1 MGRHNSARTPSV
13 SVMVCVMLARCLC
26 VLLVS
31 VMVCVMLAR
40 VPVCRLRADVHM
52 ADEAF
57 VSVGS
62 VWLVCGRVCVA
73 ASCIAPRHS
82 PLQAL
87 LTLDSTRISCFSHTC
102 HNVMIAAY
110 EFVYLFLTAD
120 AVLVAAAFFVIS
132 TWPWAEAIKCGTG
145 TCTR

>member
-1 MGRHNSARTPSV
+1 MVCVMLARCLCVLLV

-31 VMVCVMLAR
+31 VTVCVMLAR

-87 LTLDSTRISCFSHTC
+87 LTLDSRRISCFSHTC

-120 AVLVAAAFFVIS
+120 AVLVAQLS
-132 TWPWAEAIKCGTG
+132 L
-145 TCTR
+145 